1 MSSKQSEWYQ
11 ISSDWTRACKETEK
25 MKITKRQEAA
35 AARQIAAWAA
45 GKSFTRKRT
54 RKRNALKQ
62 RARAASA
69 TAKALQLASTSATVK
84 TSSIK
89 SSKFLWK
96 DLPREIRQ
104 MIIGQ
109 FISTSVDDYMNIESN
124 EYSKATKHLLS
135 VDTTAWGWS
144 IATFSDTGKR
154 LLKFIDHADWNVLTT
169 LTPRLRNLPELWK
182 LTRINFNFGLEECMP
197 PISCALRSLTTA
209 ITCLEQWSPGGAIS
223 QDHSQEME
231 ETAIRLQRLL
241 RLRQVQESLQC
252 SIEVQQNQSHARLTQ
267 QYTDVL
273 SPQLS
278 TPVNVIVRP
287 GYTIW
292 RNKITWRI

>member
-1 MSSKQSEWYQ
+1 
-11 ISSDWTRACKETEK
+11 
-25 MKITKRQEAA
+25 
-35 AARQIAAWAA
+35 
-45 GKSFTRKRT
+45 
-54 RKRNALKQ
+54 
-62 RARAASA
+62 
-69 TAKALQLASTSATVK
+69 
-84 TSSIK
+84 
-89 SSKFLWK
+89 
-96 DLPREIRQ
+96 